1 MDEQE
6 LELMLMEQF
15 AFNVDPDLWEK
26 EKYNELHK
34 GEEE

>member
-15 AFNVDPDLWEK
+15 AFDVDPDLWEK
-26 EKYNELHK
+26 EAENEQEH
-34 GEEE
+34 